1 MPGYARLGAH
11 DGAPAAG
18 CARLVAHDGAPAAG
32 RIRLVAHDE
41 APAAGCARQRARMA
55 DSARRL
61 WGIFT
66 QERGTMAT
74 PSEKHEIHCE
84 KRYLEYTETPFYRA
98 FRDKTNP
105 DSDNSNYAVLK
116 RMEEAKQ
123 SLEEV
128 ERYYAGFGITPKFY
142 SRPDRVTLE
151 ESRAFFE
158 AHGYEICTFE
168 EQRMMLLTQASSA
181 LQVQKCPV
189 RLVSG
194 RPLSGAEAQ
203 LVRESNGDQ
212 DHGLRRVNRQLAAG
226 ARVSFAYN
234 HAEIPV
240 SFCVSEGYGS
250 AFYLSEVYTDPKFRR
265 QGYGAAVILALLG
278 YAGDP
283 DLFYTDIFLH
293 AVSADVI
300 RLYEKLGFRGS
311 AVSAWRAFKGGLPA
325 YYKNKG
331 E

>member
-1 MPGYARLGAH
+1 
-11 DGAPAAG
+11 
-18 CARLVAHDGAPAAG
+18 
-32 RIRLVAHDE
+32 
-41 APAAGCARQRARMA
+41 
-55 DSARRL
+55 
-61 WGIFT
+61 
-66 QERGTMAT
+66 MAT

-84 KRYLEYTETPFYRA
+84 KRYLEYVETPFYRA

-105 DSDNSNYAVLK
+105 DSYASNYAVLK
-116 RMEEAKQ
+116 RMEEAKR

-128 ERYYAGFGITPKFY
+128 ERYYAGLGITPKFY
-142 SRPDRVTLE
+142 SRPDSVTLE

-158 AHGYEICTFE
+158 AHGYEICAFE

-194 RPLSGAEAQ
+194 RPLAGDEAQ
-203 LVRESNGDQ
+203 LVRESSGDQ
-212 DHGLRRVNRQLAAG
+212 DYGLRRINRQLASG
-226 ARVSFAYN
+226 ARVSFACN

-240 SFCVSEGYGS
+240 SFCVGEGYGS
-250 AFYLSEVYTDPKFRR
+250 AFYLSDVYTAEKFRR
-265 QGYGAAVILALLG
+265 QGYGAAVILAMLG

-293 AVSADVI
+293 TVSPDAL

-311 AVSAWRAFKGGLPA
+311 AVPAYRAFKGGLPA
-325 YYKNKG
+325 FYKNMG
-331 E
+331 SAG